1 LSNDAKTLKT
11 LKVVLNAFIKQ
22 NKISRIKIYKLTTI
36 YKYFQLRFA
45 QTAQTDSILSDKIVE
60 NIPAN
65 QIFEKETKPV
75 ELKKRDQSKIRI
87 LVADI
92 IHLVAKNI

>member
-1 LSNDAKTLKT
+1 M
-11 LKVVLNAFIKQ
+11 NAFIKQ

-45 QTAQTDSILSDKIVE
+45 QTAQSDSVLSDKIVE

-75 ELKKRDQSKIRI
+75 ELKNAESI
-87 LVADI
+87 
-92 IHLVAKNI
+92 KNPHFGCGHYPFSC